1 MSFDHDAAG
10 ERGVARQKV
19 IDGLYHQLYGA
30 AEDFYEDNTVDPVL
44 AEFHIVLITYLMS
57 GGAKPALFPAK
68 YRNEVFAALDDV
80 RDRVRCF
87 ALDDAEY
94 RMMLLTLSQKLY
106 ASATSKI
113 ISAFA
118 MWESEHFQERASA

>member
-10 ERGVARQKV
+10 ERGVERQKT
-19 IDGLYHQLYGA
+19 IDGMYHHLYGA
-30 AEDFYEDNTVDPVL
+30 AEELCDDTVDAIL
-44 AEFHIVLITYLMS
+44 AEFHIVLLTYFVS
-57 GGAKPALFPAK
+57 GGAKPALFPGTF
-68 YRNEVFAALDDV
+68 RNDIFEALDYV

>member
-19 IDGLYHQLYGA
+19 VDGLYHQLYSR
-30 AEDFYEDNTVDPVL
+30 AEELCDDTVDAL
-44 AEFHIVLITYLMS
+44 FAEFHIVLLTYLMS
-57 GGAKPALFPAK
+57 SSAKPALFPDK
-68 YRNEVFAALDDV
+68 FRNEVFGALDEV

-87 ALDDAEY
+87 AVDDAEY
-94 RMMLLTLSQKLY
+94 RYTLLMLSQKLY

-113 ISAFA
+113 SNAFC
-118 MWESEHFQERASA
+118 MWESEHFQERKSA